1 MCRRSANRG
10 YKRGSV
16 LVFQNVPLPQQGT
29 SQKSC
34 KQEIPP
40 ARRRLH
46 SPPANNAALLS
57 HDRVQR
63 RQRCA
68 IRRLSN
74 TPCPPPTHEHLDGSA
89 MSSFRFLGT
98 GRVQGLFF
106 VIFQVPPVFTH
117 REVGAGR
124 AERHHL
130 LRLLLE
136 DALDGGVDVA
146 HHHGHRGR
154 VLVPGRRLNPN
165 ASRRDACALDGGSGG
180 TEVFRVSVNRE
191 SGASRVTPKASPK
204 NRIPARPSPIPA
216 ESPGEP
222 AAPKRTKLGGDTT

>member
-106 VIFQVPPVFTH
+106 VIFQVPPV
-117 REVGAGR
+117 
-124 AERHHL
+124 
-130 LRLLLE
+130 LRTVRS
-136 DALDGGVDVA
+136 G
-146 HHHGHRGR
+146 
-154 VLVPGRRLNPN
+154 
-165 ASRRDACALDGGSGG
+165 RDAQSATTFFACCWKMPL
-180 TEVFRVSVNRE
+180 TEVLTSPTIT
-191 SGASRVTPKASPK
+191 VTAVGFLSPAVAL
-204 NRIPARPSPIPA
+204 IPMPADAMPAR
-216 ESPGEP
+216 
-222 AAPKRTKLGGDTT
+222 